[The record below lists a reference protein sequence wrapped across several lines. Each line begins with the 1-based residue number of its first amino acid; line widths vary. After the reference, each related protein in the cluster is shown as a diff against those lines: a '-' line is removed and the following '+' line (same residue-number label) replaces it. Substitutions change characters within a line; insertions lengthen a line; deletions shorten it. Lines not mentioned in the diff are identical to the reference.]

1 MFPFGTPPPPPKN
14 KTNLSSGGIERFIDL
29 QRVKREKIMFCTVQ
43 PVRFEYAGT
52 DGNASF
58 ECKLKYWNFE
68 KVFNLFQATGLFQ

>member
-1 MFPFGTPPPPPKN
+1 MFPFGTHPTPKN

-58 ECKLKYWNFE
+58 ECKLKY
-68 KVFNLFQATGLFQ
+68 